1 MKTGHD
7 VIEKTAS
14 ACWNRAHPDEDCPED
29 KIPGKGE
36 LVAWAASRQ
45 HPQVPPCPPNAV
57 ARASE
62 LLAALYPHCHD
73 EGGAWHWLEYFEDPP
88 EPPSECKPVR
98 SLDAE
103 IIPEEIIPRPHVE
116 ESLLAVFPF
125 REGKRRYG
133 DLAAWWTTPRTT
145 FLATLP
151 EMAATY
157 KALPCDEQQSFPLS
171 PIVAAWQQRPL
182 PVQADTTHPKPL
194 LPKPLAHTQSE
205 KKQYLFSPAFYS
217 AASATQAGEQMTFLP
232 GFGPTAGELE
242 TALPLRL
249 FDLGAGIKPRSPA
262 APVSLRLW
270 VESILATP
278 PARRGRP
285 VEIAPKLGEL
295 LAWLYQGK
303 RPMRRDY
310 MAALSRAFNA
320 LDSPQARLVYPDRDT
335 GKPTLWRVVSLAAA
349 PVDVKLDDPI
359 RIIVNLPAGSDRGP
373 QINRERLR
381 YWGTRSSAAYRAL
394 LNLAYLWYAPGQL
407 QTPANPQKTHWL
419 QAQDPKRYPLLTDGQ
434 QTALCYA
441 PTENRK
447 TQQKHIERARHVL
460 AKLAE
465 EDDIRLIDGRILPPA
480 SWNV

>member
-1 MKTGHD
+1 MATRPEKWKDCKSIDD
-7 VIEKTAS
+7 VLHICAALALGGKPGPGQSPTEADLWAWFNQCPPDAMAKAEKDLDQLAPALLGLETIGSWCFRRFEAVLPPTPDKEQARWHHSLYAEGEIEYGEGKMARSGTWVRVPTVTRTQVPIVNLHLAWEDMLIS
-14 ACWNRAHPDEDCPED
+14 QRPPHPLL
-29 KIPGKGE
+29 E
-36 LVAWAASRQ
+36 LVRAW
-45 HPQVPPCPPNAV
+45 
-57 ARASE
+57 
-62 LLAALYPHCHD
+62 LA
-73 EGGAWHWLEYFEDPP
+73 
-88 EPPSECKPVR
+88 
-98 SLDAE
+98 
-103 IIPEEIIPRPHVE
+103 
-116 ESLLAVFPF
+116 
-125 REGKRRYG
+125 
-133 DLAAWWTTPRTT
+133 
-145 FLATLP
+145 
-151 EMAATY
+151 
-157 KALPCDEQQSFPLS
+157 
-171 PIVAAWQQRPL
+171 RPL

-217 AASATQAGEQMTFLP
+217 AAPATQAGEQMTFLP

-285 VEIAPKLGEL
+285 AEIAPKLGEL

-359 RIIVNLPAGSDRGP
+359 RIIVNLPAGSGQGP

-407 QTPANPQKTHWL
+407 QTPANRQKTHWL

-480 SWNV
+480 SWNE